1 MGTKKERIYGQGAPF
16 KGVPQ
21 RFGGAVALTA
31 LPESAT
37 GLGSERSC
45 TKRLQGSVEFI
56 ARDSGNNSGC
66 VS

>member
-1 MGTKKERIYGQGAPF
+1 MAKGRHSRGCHRGLGGQLP
-16 KGVPQ
+16 
-21 RFGGAVALTA
+21 LTA